1 MSHQMENIKEELQMI
16 KKKKPMGNC
25 GDEKYKWN
33 EKFTTGIQKKKQ
45 QNSTLI
51 NRDYAIQKQTRKRT
65 KENEQGASL
74 SK

>member
-1 MSHQMENIKEELQMI
+1 
-16 KKKKPMGNC
+16 MGNC